1 MGHAC
6 FARPLPT
13 HKSLGDLLKLLSNNT
28 VAFKEYVLSKDVRVK
43 IFYNTYF
50 FHIFATVR

>member
-13 HKSLGDLLKLLSNNT
+13 HKSLGDLVKVLSNNT
-28 VAFKEYVLSKDVRVK
+28 VAFKEYVLFKDVRVK
-43 IFYNTYF
+43 IFYNTNF